1 VDVPARPGDDGR
13 VKLVRVFET
22 RDPVRGLLTRGLL
35 EAEGL
40 DVLAKGEGSGPYRM
54 GPVILFVPK
63 DVSGRAIELLAAAE
77 DGSLALSPD
86 EEPFAA
92 SSDELA
98 VETSA
103 D

>member
-1 VDVPARPGDDGR
+1 

-22 RDPVRGLLTRGLL
+22 RDPVRGLLVRGLL

-54 GPVILFVPK
+54 GPVILFVPD
-63 DVSGRAIELLAAAE
+63 DVSGRAIELIEAAE
-77 DGSLALSPD
+77 DGSLALESGEVPSED
-86 EEPFAA
+86 E
-92 SSDELA
+92 SLV
-98 VETSA
+98 VEAPA

>member
-1 VDVPARPGDDGR
+1 

-22 RDPVRGLLTRGLL
+22 RDPVRGLLMRGLL

-54 GPVILFVPK
+54 GPVILFVPD
-63 DVSGRAIELLAAAE
+63 DVSSRAIELIAVAE
-77 DGSLALSPD
+77 DGSLALAAGELPD
-86 EEPFAA
+86 DAEPVAA
-92 SSDELA
+92 
-98 VETSA
+98 ETPA

>member
-1 VDVPARPGDDGR
+1 MGG

-22 RDPVRGLLTRGLL
+22 RDPVRGLLMRGLL

-54 GPVILFVPK
+54 GPVILFVP
-63 DVSGRAIELLAAAE
+63 DDASSRASELIAAAE
-77 DGSLALSPD
+77 DGSLAL
-86 EEPFAA
+86 A
-92 SSDELA
+92 SDELPDDADA
-98 VETSA
+98 VAAEIPA